1 MGGPGSGW
9 NCRGSRY
16 LTAEQ
21 CYALDMV
28 HLSKRGFL
36 DVPNTKATAPW
47 TWVTTGGDR
56 DGEEATVQV
65 SLDLRTDPATYTI
78 EYAVVSGQER
88 RPFQLTGELLTTT
101 PRYGGVRYWWACL
114 RCGRR
119 VRVIYAYPRAGRNR
133 FWCRSCQG
141 LRYYSHRES
150 VPDRLLRKSRK
161 LFRRAGSKD
170 GTEPWQKPRWMRWET
185 FSRLVVAGRDARET
199 ADGMVVYRLGLALD
213 SIKLRH
219 RSSR

>member
-1 MGGPGSGW
+1 VGGPGSGSH
-9 NCRGSRY
+9 CGGSRY
-16 LTAEQ
+16 LAVEQ
-21 CYALDMV
+21 CYGLD
-28 HLSKRGFL
+28 LAQLARRGFL
-36 DVPNTKATAPW
+36 DVPNAKATAPW

-78 EYAVVSGQER
+78 AYAVENGEKRQ
-88 RPFQLTGELLTTT
+88 PFLLTGQLLTTT

-119 VRVIYAYPRAGRNR
+119 VRVIYAYPCAGRDR
-133 FWCRSCQG
+133 FWCRRCHS

-170 GTEPWQKPRWMRWET
+170 GTEPWRKPRWMRWTT
-185 FSRLVVAGRDARET
+185 FSRLVIAGRDALDT
-199 ADGMVVYRLGLALD
+199 ADGVMLYRLGLALD

-219 RSSR
+219 RTGR